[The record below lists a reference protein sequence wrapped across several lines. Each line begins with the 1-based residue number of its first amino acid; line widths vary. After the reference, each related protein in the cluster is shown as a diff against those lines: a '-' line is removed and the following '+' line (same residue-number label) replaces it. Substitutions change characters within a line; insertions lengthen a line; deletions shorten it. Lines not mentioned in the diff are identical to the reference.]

1 MYLMIVPRIYSC
13 SPLKIQ
19 VVGVLIPGQLKIITA
34 NMLVIIPN
42 TAKKVITTPRMMK
55 IINSSSSFILGL
67 YMKYVEQFSG
77 IFSLFDDSVASITG
91 VIVS

>member
-1 MYLMIVPRIYSC
+1 M
-13 SPLKIQ
+13 Q
-19 VVGVLIPGQLKIITA
+19 VVGVLIPGQLKITTA

-42 TAKKVITTPRMMK
+42 IAKKVITTPRMMK
-55 IINSSSSFILGL
+55 IINSSSPFRSGL

-77 IFSLFDDSVASITG
+77 IFSLFDTSEAPVTG